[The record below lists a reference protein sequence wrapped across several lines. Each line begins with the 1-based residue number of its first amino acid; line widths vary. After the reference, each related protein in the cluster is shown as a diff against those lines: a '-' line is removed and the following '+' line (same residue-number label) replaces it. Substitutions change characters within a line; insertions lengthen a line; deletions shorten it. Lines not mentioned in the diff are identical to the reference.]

1 MIKLPEPVA
10 YSYKLSTAV
19 ENGIYARF
27 DRLRLELTPPAVHP
41 DAFRELTK
49 LYTEAQLKQAVRDAL
64 NLAVD
69 TCESTLY
76 VEGDGTVSVYGPK
89 TDANTEIRKCRDAIR
104 ALIKEIPE

>member
-49 LYTEAQLKQAVRDAL
+49 LYTEAQLKQAVRDAYED
-64 NLAVD
+64 AAQA
-69 TCESTLY
+69 CSAEA
-76 VEGDGTVSVYGPK
+76 EGRGDE
-89 TDANTEIRKCRDAIR
+89 DAFVAKLCAFAIR
-104 ALIKEIPE
+104 ALIKEVT